1 MIEQNKEPQICYSCD
16 EEFIVHTSYETEA
29 VVEYCP
35 FCGSE
40 VESEEEVLFD
50 DDDADKDDEDEFG
63 KF

>member
-1 MIEQNKEPQICYSCD
+1 MIQQDKDPLICYSCD
-16 EEFIVHTSYETEA
+16 EEFVVQTSYETEA

-40 VESEEEVLFD
+40 VEADEEVLFD
-50 DDDADKDDEDEFG
+50 DDDTDEEDEDEFG

>member
-1 MIEQNKEPQICYSCD
+1 MIEQDKDPQICYSCD
-16 EEFIVHTSYETEA
+16 EEFIVQTPYETEA

-40 VESEEEVLFD
+40 VETEEEIDFGED
-50 DDDADKDDEDEFG
+50 DDEKEDEDDFG